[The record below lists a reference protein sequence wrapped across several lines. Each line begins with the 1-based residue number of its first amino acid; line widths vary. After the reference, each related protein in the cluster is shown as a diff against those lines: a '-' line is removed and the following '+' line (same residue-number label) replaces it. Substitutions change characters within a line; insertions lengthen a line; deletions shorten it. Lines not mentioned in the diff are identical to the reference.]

1 MTNEFKSEKR
11 ERLLKQF
18 SRDND
23 VTENLISIS
32 QNILNKL
39 KEMDCSVDESQTIL
53 KQIFDFAEVES
64 NGIELIEL
72 VEKPQDFSVIV
83 DYCIDFK
90 IKGFVFID
98 NDDFIT
104 KSAMLIYSSLK
115 KEDLELYEIATS
127 LQFAKN
133 TIEFDGQFVRLSL

>member
-1 MTNEFKSEKR
+1 MTNQLKSEKR

-18 SRDND
+18 DRDND
-23 VTENLISIS
+23 VTENLSRIS

-39 KEMDCSVDESQTIL
+39 KELDCSVDESQTIL

-64 NGIELIEL
+64 NGIELEKL
-72 VEKPQDFSVIV
+72 VENPQDISKNFE
-83 DYCIDFK
+83 YCKDFK

-104 KSAMLIYSSLK
+104 KSAMIIYSTLK
-115 KEDLELYEIATS
+115 KEELALYEIATS
-127 LQFAKN
+127 LQFVKN
-133 TIEFDGQFVRLSL
+133 TIEFEGQFVRLS